1 MPTLARNPGHSYPW
15 MVSVSRTAPELATDP
30 GAASFLRR
38 AEVRDVLAWVRLLV
52 DPQDAAAVVRALAR
66 PPIEL
71 RQTHLARVIQ
81 VARRRKLD
89 LVSGLTAA
97 SESPQVPPEARE
109 RIERF
114 VTVHRSAA
122 GGLDTLAPDAF
133 IAELIELLGTRGKA
147 LLTPAEAAAREA
159 SLSGLRELTVEFVRG
174 DPDATPRELAR
185 HLATVVPRSRSG
197 SARPEPSD
205 DAAPVLDA
213 DVAAQDAV
221 SAETAASPDDEHLQ
235 ESYQRLREEVLESV
249 ARIGG
254 HLGELRLDTEL
265 DISHGVVRY
274 LELVKL
280 AALLQR
286 PAGQELQEA
295 LADVNSRLLA
305 ATTPVQREIF
315 QTSPL
320 DEALTARSQVGGREE
335 HSLDPFLPRKGVGL
349 ALSASDIETYRSCPL
364 RYKFAR
370 VLRIPTEQT
379 PQQRFGIVV
388 HQVLERFH
396 CDGAQ
401 TLAQMNELLDAGWR
415 RAGFGESEHEGEL
428 LAKARA
434 ALARYHER
442 LRGQDAEPVWFERSF
457 SFRLGPHHLRGR
469 VDRVDRIR
477 GGEAGGES
485 GGEGADAGEE
495 QYELIDYKTSRPKSA
510 EQLKDDVQLS
520 LYALAAREDW
530 GLGSSR
536 QAYYYVLDDLKVPVP
551 RGAQDE
557 ASVRELVME
566 VGEGILAQEFEP
578 TPSHAACSICDYRI
592 VCPVAEK

>member
-1 MPTLARNPGHSYPW
+1 
-15 MVSVSRTAPELATDP
+15 MVPAPRIAPEPAAVSPNGERRGLA
-30 GAASFLRR
+30 FLRR

-133 IAELIELLGTRGKA
+133 IVELIELLGTRGRA
-147 LLTPAEAAAREA
+147 LLSAEEVAERDA
-159 SLSGLRELTVEFVRG
+159 SLQGLRDLTVEFVRS
-174 DPDATPRELAR
+174 DPSATPRELAR
-185 HLATVVPRSRSG
+185 HLATVVPAARANG
-197 SARPEPSD
+197 GAGAHAEPLSASE
-205 DAAPVLDA
+205 L
-213 DVAAQDAV
+213 AAQAD
-221 SAETAASPDDEHLQ
+221 AASPDQHLEEAFQ
-235 ESYQRLREEVLESV
+235 LLREEVLDSV

-286 PAGQELQEA
+286 PSGQELEEA
-295 LADVNSRLLA
+295 LADINSRLLA

-320 DEALTARSQVGGREE
+320 DEALAERSKVAGRDE

-379 PQQRFGIVV
+379 IHQRFGIVV

-396 CDGAQ
+396 SDGAQ
-401 TLAQMNELLDAGWR
+401 TLAQIHELLDAGWR
-415 RAGFGESEHEGEL
+415 RAGFGESEHERFL
-428 LAKARA
+428 LGKART
-434 ALARYHER
+434 ALDRYYER
-442 LRGQDAEPVWFERSF
+442 LSEQDSEPVWFERSF
-457 SFRLGPHHLRGR
+457 SFQLGPHHLRGR
-469 VDRVDRIR
+469 VDRVDRL
-477 GGEAGGES
+477 AGSDG
-485 GGEGADAGEE
+485 E

-510 EQLKDDVQLS
+510 EQLADDVQLS
-520 LYALAAREDW
+520 LYSLAAREDW

-536 QAYYYVLDDLKVPVP
+536 QAYYYVLDDEKIPVP

-557 ASVRELVME
+557 ASVVDLVMG

>member
-1 MPTLARNPGHSYPW
+1 
-15 MVSVSRTAPELATDP
+15 MVSVSRTAPELAADP
-30 GAASFLRR
+30 GTASFLRR

-114 VTVHRSAA
+114 VAVHRSAA

-133 IAELIELLGTRGKA
+133 IAELIELLGTRGRA
-147 LLTPAEAAAREA
+147 LLTPTEAAARDA

-197 SARPEPSD
+197 SAQPEPDPRD
-205 DAAPVLDA
+205 DAAPPLDA
-213 DVAAQDAV
+213 DAAAEDTA
-221 SAETAASPDDEHLQ
+221 SAETASPEDEHLQ

-249 ARIGG
+249 GRIGG

-274 LELVKL
+274 LELLKL

-286 PAGQELQEA
+286 PAGQELAEA
-295 LADVNSRLLA
+295 LADVNARLLS

-320 DEALTARSQVGGREE
+320 DQALTARSNVGGREE
-335 HSLDPFLPRKGVGL
+335 HSLEPFLPRKGVGL

-379 PQQRFGIVV
+379 PHQRFGIVV

-401 TLAQMNELLDAGWR
+401 TLEQMHELLDAGWR
-415 RAGFGESEHEGEL
+415 RAGFGESEYEVEL

-434 ALARYHER
+434 ALDRYHAR
-442 LRGQDAEPVWFERSF
+442 LRGHDAEPVWFERSF

-477 GGEAGGES
+477 DGAAGNAGETGGSEAG
-485 GGEGADAGEE
+485 AQE

-557 ASVRELVME
+557 ASVEQLVMK